1 MDDKLGAKVVE
12 KHGGNV
18 GVNKDVKLCI
28 KNDETLG
35 ANDESNHG
43 IDMVEK

>member
-18 GVNKDVKLCI
+18 GVNKDVKLEII
-28 KNDETLG
+28 KDATRG
-35 ANDESNHG
+35 ANDEAKHRV
-43 IDMVEK
+43 DMVAK